1 MANRFVSFLEHVG
14 HDFKKGLDFI
24 LPYAETAGEVAVS
37 IFAPA
42 LGPLFNSTVNAVI
55 TAEQAAAAVGK
66 QSGSGVQKLASVVQ
80 FIGPLIAQGL
90 TDAGMQND
98 TAAVE
103 AYISAIVTI
112 LNSIPAPTITAPA
125 VPSPAPTEL
134 GG

>member
-1 MANRFVSFLEHVG
+1 MANKFVSFLEKVG
-14 HDFKKGLDFI
+14 KDFLKGLDFV
-24 LPYAETAGEVAVS
+24 LPYAETAGETAVS

-55 TAEQAAAAVGK
+55 TAEQAATAVGK

-90 TDAGMQND
+90 KDAGMQND

-112 LNSIPAPTITAPA
+112 LNSIPAPTTTAPA
-125 VPSPAPTEL
+125 VPSAAPTEL